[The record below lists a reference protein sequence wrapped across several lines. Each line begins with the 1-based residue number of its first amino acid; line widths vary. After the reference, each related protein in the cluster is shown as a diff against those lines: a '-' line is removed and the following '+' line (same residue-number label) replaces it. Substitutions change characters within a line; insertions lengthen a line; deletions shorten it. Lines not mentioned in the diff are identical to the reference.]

1 MANLNDYSK
10 PNSKVNA
17 QKNEYTDLDIL
28 FSANPI
34 SGDITTKKDSDAVKR
49 SVRNILLTNH
59 YERPFKP
66 NFGGSLRDMLFELDT
81 MPKIRRVKERIV
93 KTVETFEPRVN
104 NVSVILEES
113 QNTNTIRCTIF
124 YNINNSVSNQRV
136 EFTLTRAR

>member
-1 MANLNDYSK
+1 MAVNIKSEGKNVAT
-10 PNSKVNA
+10 PNRYK
-17 QKNEYTDLDIL
+17 DLDI
-28 FSANPI
+28 FFTPHPVT
-34 SGDITTKKDSDAVKR
+34 GDITVKTDTDAVRR
-49 SVRNILLTNH
+49 SVRNIILTNK

>member
-1 MANLNDYSK
+1 
-10 PNSKVNA
+10 
-17 QKNEYTDLDIL
+17 
-28 FSANPI
+28 
-34 SGDITTKKDSDAVKR
+34 
-49 SVRNILLTNH
+49 
-59 YERPFKP
+59 
-66 NFGGSLRDMLFELDT
+66 MLFELDT

>member
-1 MANLNDYSK
+1 MAVNIKSEGKNVAT
-10 PNSKVNA
+10 PNRYK
-17 QKNEYTDLDIL
+17 DLDI
-28 FSANPI
+28 FFTPHPVT
-34 SGDITTKKDSDAVKR
+34 GDITVKTDTDAIRR
-49 SVRNILLTNH
+49 SVRNIVLTNK

-81 MPKIRRVKERIV
+81 APKIRRVKERIV

-113 QNTNTIRCTIF
+113 QDANTIRCTIF

-136 EFTLTRAR
+136 EFTLTRTR

>member
-1 MANLNDYSK
+1 MAVNIKSEGKNVAT
-10 PNSKVNA
+10 PNRYK
-17 QKNEYTDLDIL
+17 DLDI
-28 FSANPI
+28 FFTPHPVT
-34 SGDITTKKDSDAVKR
+34 GDITVKTDTDAIRR
-49 SVRNILLTNH
+49 SVRNIVLTNK

-81 MPKIRRVKERIV
+81 MPKINRVKERIV

>member
-17 QKNEYTDLDIL
+17 TKDIYADLDIM

-49 SVRNILLTNH
+49 SVKNILLTNH

-66 NFGGSLRDMLFELDT
+66 NFGANLRAMLFELEGVGA
-81 MPKIRRVKERIV
+81 KKRIKKNII
-93 KTVETFEPRVN
+93 KTLSILEPRIGSIRVDISETESN
-104 NVSVILEES
+104 NIDVRVSYI
-113 QNTNTIRCTIF
+113 IR
-124 YNINNSVSNQRV
+124 NGLNQSSVDFKVSRV
-136 EFTLTRAR
+136 R

>member
-1 MANLNDYSK
+1 MAVNIKSEGKNVAT
-10 PNSKVNA
+10 PNRYK
-17 QKNEYTDLDIL
+17 DLDI
-28 FSANPI
+28 FFTPHPVT
-34 SGDITTKKDSDAVKR
+34 GDITVKTDTDAIRR
-49 SVRNILLTNH
+49 SVRNIVLTNK